1 MKKLLKLI
9 FAIAIFTL
17 GANQIFAQEEIYL
30 RTLNGVELTKE
41 QYNNLIKSFDHN
53 TIITMNAEMLE
64 EIKNEIDFKSVSKEK
79 YIKSTIVYDQ
89 GQVVSSNEEE
99 VSLNEFTNSDV
110 TEPIY
115 VPIQVATT
123 ETTYRRLKMTIVV
136 WGSGSNNMAITL
148 TNTWKQL
155 PSMKTYDVLAIAPGL
170 SVSLKAS
177 GYKSAY
183 QEYDGNIINYSVTGD
198 KWNEVKGNVIFG
210 KGIGISQNLVD
221 AATSSIENS
230 MTYRVTALA
239 PNQYPYKVR
248 GAYAHAIVDT
258 PLAQSKKYTLGS
270 GGIGNLI
277 IFNSSVA
284 SHYESSSADGIQM
297 AYNGDQTI

>member
-1 MKKLLKLI
+1 MKKLLKII

-17 GANQIFAQEEIYL
+17 SANKIFAQEEIYL
-30 RTLNGVELTKE
+30 KTLNGVELTKE
-41 QYNNLIKSFDHN
+41 QYNSLIKSFDHN

-64 EIKNEIDFKSVSKEK
+64 EIKNETDFKSVSKEK

-89 GQVVSSNEEE
+89 GQVVSSNDEE

-115 VPIQVATT
+115 VPLQVATT
-123 ETTYRRLKMTIVV
+123 ETTYRKLKMTIVV
-136 WGSGSNNMAITL
+136 WGNNSNNMSITL

-155 PSMKTYDVLAIAPGL
+155 PSMKTYDVLAIAPGV
-170 SVSLKAS
+170 SFSLKAS
-177 GYKSAY
+177 GYRSAY
-183 QEYDGNIINYSVTGD
+183 QEYDGNIIKYSETGD
-198 KWNEVKGNVIFG
+198 KWNEVKDNIIFG
-210 KGIGISQNLVD
+210 KGMGISQNLVD
-221 AATSSIENS
+221 AATTSLENS
-230 MTYRVTALA
+230 MTYRVKAVQATL
-239 PNQYPYKVR
+239 PFNVR

>member
-30 RTLNGVELTKE
+30 KTLNGVELTKE
-41 QYNNLIKSFDHN
+41 QYNNLIKSFDYN

-64 EIKNEIDFKSVSKEK
+64 EIKNETDFKSVSKEK

-99 VSLNEFTNSDV
+99 VSLNEFTNSDI

-136 WGSGSNNMAITL
+136 WGNNSNNMSITL

-155 PSMKTYDVLAIAPGL
+155 PSMKTYDVLAIAPGV
-170 SVSLKAS
+170 SFSLKSS
-177 GYKSAY
+177 GYRSAY
-183 QEYDGNIINYSVTGD
+183 QEYDGNIINYSETGD
-198 KWNEVKGNVIFG
+198 KWNEVKDNIIFG
-210 KGIGISQNLVD
+210 KGMGISQNLVD
-221 AATSSIENS
+221 AATTSLENS
-230 MTYRVTALA
+230 MTYRVKAVQATL
-239 PNQYPYKVR
+239 PFNVR

>member
-30 RTLNGVELTKE
+30 KTLNGVELTKE

-64 EIKNEIDFKSVSKEK
+64 EIKNETDFKSVSKEK

-89 GQVVSSNEEE
+89 GQVVSSNDEE

-115 VPIQVATT
+115 VPLQVAST
-123 ETTYRRLKMTIVV
+123 ETTYRKLKMTIVV
-136 WGSGSNNMAITL
+136 WGNNSNNMSITL

-155 PSMKTYDVLAIAPGL
+155 PSMKTYDVLAIAPGV
-170 SVSLKAS
+170 SFSLKAS
-177 GYKSAY
+177 GYRSAY
-183 QEYDGNIINYSVTGD
+183 QEYDGNIINYSETGD
-198 KWNEVKGNVIFG
+198 KWNEVKDNIIFG
-210 KGIGISQNLVD
+210 KGMGISQNLVD
-221 AATSSIENS
+221 AATTSLENS
-230 MTYRVTALA
+230 MTYRVKAVQATL
-239 PNQYPYKVR
+239 PFNVR

>member
-30 RTLNGVELTKE
+30 KTLNGVELTKE

-64 EIKNEIDFKSVSKEK
+64 EIKNETDFKSVSKEK

-110 TEPIY
+110 IEPIY
-115 VPIQVATT
+115 VPLQVATT
-123 ETTYRRLKMTIVV
+123 ETTYRKLKMTIVV
-136 WGSGSNNMAITL
+136 WGNNSNNMSITL

-155 PSMKTYDVLAIAPGL
+155 PSMKTYDVLAIAPGV
-170 SVSLKAS
+170 SFSLKAS
-177 GYKSAY
+177 GYRSAY
-183 QEYDGNIINYSVTGD
+183 QEYDGNIINYSETGD
-198 KWNEVKGNVIFG
+198 KWNEVKDNIIFG
-210 KGIGISQNLVD
+210 KGMGISQNLVD
-221 AATSSIENS
+221 AATTSLENS
-230 MTYRVTALA
+230 MTYRVKAVQATL
-239 PNQYPYKVR
+239 PFNVR

-284 SHYESSSADGIQM
+284 SHYESSAADGIQM

>member
-1 MKKLLKLI
+1 MKKSLKLI

-30 RTLNGVELTKE
+30 KTLNGVELTKE

-64 EIKNEIDFKSVSKEK
+64 EIKNETDFKSVSKEK

-110 TEPIY
+110 IEPIY
-115 VPIQVATT
+115 VPLQVATT
-123 ETTYRRLKMTIVV
+123 ETTYRKLKMTIVV
-136 WGSGSNNMAITL
+136 WGNNSNNMSITL

-155 PSMKTYDVLAIAPGL
+155 PSMKTYDVLAIAPGV
-170 SVSLKAS
+170 SFSLKAS
-177 GYKSAY
+177 GYRSAY
-183 QEYDGNIINYSVTGD
+183 QEYDGNIINYSETGD
-198 KWNEVKGNVIFG
+198 KWNEVKDNIIFG
-210 KGIGISQNLVD
+210 KGMGISQNLVD
-221 AATSSIENS
+221 AATTSLENS
-230 MTYRVTALA
+230 MTYRVKAVQATL
-239 PNQYPYKVR
+239 PFNVR

-284 SHYESSSADGIQM
+284 SHYESSAADGIQM

>member
-30 RTLNGVELTKE
+30 KTLNGVELTKE

-64 EIKNEIDFKSVSKEK
+64 EIKNETDFKSVSKEK

-110 TEPIY
+110 IEPIY
-115 VPIQVATT
+115 VPLQVATT
-123 ETTYRRLKMTIVV
+123 ETTYRKLKMTIVV
-136 WGSGSNNMAITL
+136 WGNNSNNMSITL

-155 PSMKTYDVLAIAPGL
+155 PSMKTYDVLAIAPGV
-170 SVSLKAS
+170 SFSLKAS
-177 GYKSAY
+177 GYRSAY
-183 QEYDGNIINYSVTGD
+183 QEYDGNIINYSETGD
-198 KWNEVKGNVIFG
+198 KWNEVKDNIIFG
-210 KGIGISQNLVD
+210 KGMGISQNLVD
-221 AATSSIENS
+221 AATTSLENS
-230 MTYRVTALA
+230 MTYRVKAVQATL
-239 PNQYPYKVR
+239 PFNVR

-284 SHYESSSADGIQM
+284 SHYESSAADGIQM
-297 AYNGDQTI
+297 AYNGDQTT

>member
-30 RTLNGVELTKE
+30 KTLNGVELTKE

-64 EIKNEIDFKSVSKEK
+64 EIKNETDFKSVSKEK

-136 WGSGSNNMAITL
+136 WGNNSNNMSITL

-155 PSMKTYDVLAIAPGL
+155 PSMKTYDVLAIAPGV
-170 SVSLKAS
+170 SFSLKSS
-177 GYKSAY
+177 GYRSAY
-183 QEYDGNIINYSVTGD
+183 QEYDGNIINYSETGD
-198 KWNEVKGNVIFG
+198 KWNEVKDNIIFG
-210 KGIGISQNLVD
+210 KGMGISQNLVD
-221 AATSSIENS
+221 AATTSLENS
-230 MTYRVTALA
+230 MTYRVKAVQATL
-239 PNQYPYKVR
+239 PFNVR

-258 PLAQSKKYTLGS
+258 PLAQWKKYTLGS

>member
-30 RTLNGVELTKE
+30 KTLNGVELTKE

-64 EIKNEIDFKSVSKEK
+64 EIKNETDFKSVSKEK

-110 TEPIY
+110 IEPIY
-115 VPIQVATT
+115 VPLQVATT
-123 ETTYRRLKMTIVV
+123 ETTYRKLKMTIVV
-136 WGSGSNNMAITL
+136 WGNNSNNMSITL

-155 PSMKTYDVLAIAPGL
+155 PSMKTYDVLAIAPGV
-170 SVSLKAS
+170 SFSLKAS
-177 GYKSAY
+177 GYRSAY
-183 QEYDGNIINYSVTGD
+183 QEYDGNIINYSETGD
-198 KWNEVKGNVIFG
+198 KWNEVKDNIIFG
-210 KGIGISQNLVD
+210 KGMGISQNLVD
-221 AATSSIENS
+221 AATTSLENS
-230 MTYRVTALA
+230 MTYRVKAVQATL
-239 PNQYPYKVR
+239 PFNVR

-277 IFNSSVA
+277 IFNTSVA
-284 SHYESSSADGIQM
+284 SHYESSAADGIQM

>member
-30 RTLNGVELTKE
+30 KTLNGVELTKE

-64 EIKNEIDFKSVSKEK
+64 EIKNETDFKSVSKEK

-136 WGSGSNNMAITL
+136 WGNNSNNMSITL

-155 PSMKTYDVLAIAPGL
+155 PSMKTYDVLAIAPGV
-170 SVSLKAS
+170 SFSLKSS
-177 GYKSAY
+177 GYRSAY
-183 QEYDGNIINYSVTGD
+183 QEYDGNIINYSETGD
-198 KWNEVKGNVIFG
+198 KWNEVKDNIIFG
-210 KGIGISQNLVD
+210 KGMGISQNLVD
-221 AATSSIENS
+221 AATTSLENS
-230 MTYRVTALA
+230 MTYRVKAVQATL
-239 PNQYPYKVR
+239 PFNVR

>member
-30 RTLNGVELTKE
+30 KTLNGVELTKE

-64 EIKNEIDFKSVSKEK
+64 EIKNETDFKSVSKEK

-89 GQVVSSNEEE
+89 GQVVSSNDEE

-115 VPIQVATT
+115 VPLQVATT
-123 ETTYRRLKMTIVV
+123 ETTYRKLKMTIVV
-136 WGSGSNNMAITL
+136 WGNNSNNMSITL

-155 PSMKTYDVLAIAPGL
+155 PSMKTYDVLAIAPGV
-170 SVSLKAS
+170 SFSLKAS
-177 GYKSAY
+177 GYRSAY
-183 QEYDGNIINYSVTGD
+183 QEYDGNIINYSETGD
-198 KWNEVKGNVIFG
+198 KWNEVKDNIIFG
-210 KGIGISQNLVD
+210 KGMGISQNLVD
-221 AATSSIENS
+221 AATTSLENS
-230 MTYRVTALA
+230 MTYRVKAVQATL
-239 PNQYPYKVR
+239 PFNVR

>member
-30 RTLNGVELTKE
+30 KTLNGVELTKE

-64 EIKNEIDFKSVSKEK
+64 EIKNETDFKSVSKEK

-89 GQVVSSNEEE
+89 GQVVSSNDEE

-115 VPIQVATT
+115 VPLQVATT
-123 ETTYRRLKMTIVV
+123 ETTYRKLKMTIVV
-136 WGSGSNNMAITL
+136 WGNNSNNMSITL

-155 PSMKTYDVLAIAPGL
+155 PSMKTYDVLAIAPGV
-170 SVSLKAS
+170 SFSLKAS
-177 GYKSAY
+177 GYRSAY
-183 QEYDGNIINYSVTGD
+183 QEYDGNIINYSETGD
-198 KWNEVKGNVIFG
+198 KWNEVKDNIIFG
-210 KGIGISQNLVD
+210 KGMGISQNLVD
-221 AATSSIENS
+221 AATTSLENS
-230 MTYRVTALA
+230 MTYRVKAVQATL
-239 PNQYPYKVR
+239 PFNVR

-284 SHYESSSADGIQM
+284 SHYESSAADGIQM

>member
-64 EIKNEIDFKSVSKEK
+64 EIKNETDFKSVSKEK

-99 VSLNEFTNSDV
+99 VSLNEFTNSDI

-136 WGSGSNNMAITL
+136 WGNNSNNMSITL

-155 PSMKTYDVLAIAPGL
+155 PSMKTYDVLAIAPGV
-170 SVSLKAS
+170 SFSLKSS
-177 GYKSAY
+177 GYRSAY
-183 QEYDGNIINYSVTGD
+183 QEYDGNIINYSETGD
-198 KWNEVKGNVIFG
+198 KWNEVKDNIIFG
-210 KGIGISQNLVD
+210 KGMGISQNLVD
-221 AATSSIENS
+221 AATTSLENS
-230 MTYRVTALA
+230 MTYRVKAVQATL
-239 PNQYPYKVR
+239 PFNVR

>member
-64 EIKNEIDFKSVSKEK
+64 EIKNETDFKSVSKEK
-79 YIKSTIVYDQ
+79 YMKSTIVYDQ

-136 WGSGSNNMAITL
+136 WGNNSNNMSITL

-155 PSMKTYDVLAIAPGL
+155 PSMKTYDVLAIAPGV
-170 SVSLKAS
+170 SFSLKSS
-177 GYKSAY
+177 GYRSAY
-183 QEYDGNIINYSVTGD
+183 QEYDGNIINYSETGD
-198 KWNEVKGNVIFG
+198 KWNEVKDNIIFG
-210 KGIGISQNLVD
+210 KGMGISQNLVD
-221 AATSSIENS
+221 AATTSLENS
-230 MTYRVTALA
+230 MTYRVKAVQATL
-239 PNQYPYKVR
+239 PFNVR

-258 PLAQSKKYTLGS
+258 PLSQSKKYTLGS